1 VNTAHEFFGPDFR
14 YAVVGATTDTAKYG
28 YRVMTHLKSAGLPV
42 VGVNPKYTEIE
53 GIPVFPT
60 LADVPEKP
68 NVAVFVVP
76 PVVGLALLDQVKAVG
91 ITKVWFQPGAES
103 DEVRAKVD
111 ELGLNGM
118 TDGSCIMVERR
129 RLGIGNDPHPH
140 HA

>member
-1 VNTAHEFFGPDFR
+1 MNDVHEFFGPGFR

-28 YRVMTHLKSAGLPV
+28 YRVMTHLQQAGLPV

-53 GIPVFPT
+53 EIPVFPT

-68 NVAVFVVP
+68 DVAVFVVP
-76 PVVGLALLDQVKAVG
+76 PVVGLALLNQVKAVG

-103 DEVRAKVD
+103 DEVRAKVK

-129 RLGIGNDPHPH
+129 RLGIGNDSHPH

>member
-1 VNTAHEFFGPDFR
+1 MDDVRDFFNTGYR

-28 YRVMTHLKSAGLPV
+28 YRVLRHLKHAGLSV
-42 VGVNPKYTEIE
+42 VGINPKYQEIE
-53 GIPVFPT
+53 GVKIFPT

-68 NVAVFVVP
+68 DVAVFVVP
-76 PVVGLALLDQVKAVG
+76 PAVGVAVLDQVKALG

-103 DEVRAKVD
+103 DEVRAKV
-111 ELGLNGM
+111 EALGLHGV

-140 HA
+140 EE